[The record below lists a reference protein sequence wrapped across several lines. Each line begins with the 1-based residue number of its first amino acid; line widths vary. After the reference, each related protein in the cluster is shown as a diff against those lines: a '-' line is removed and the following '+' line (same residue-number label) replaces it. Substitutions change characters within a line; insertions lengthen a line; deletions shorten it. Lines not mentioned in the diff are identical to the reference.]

1 MHRRAR
7 LAWAVAAAAAA
18 LLTAG
23 CGPHGAPRPATSAAP
38 AGASPAAPATPVPV
52 HVRGFGTKAQPSVL
66 TGRKQGRRIYVIRA
80 LAFEGDIAGAGGS
93 AVLQEPHITFV
104 DRSGA
109 VTTADAPKATVKQR
123 DKSVLMTGGVH
134 ARTAEGAVLTCDTLR
149 YDASTERF
157 HGEGHV
163 AVTGPNGDQ
172 LTGDH
177 LDGDV
182 RLHDARVTS
191 GAAP

>member
-1 MHRRAR
+1 MHVRNAGPV
-7 LAWAVAAAAAA
+7 AVLAA
-18 LLTAG
+18 LLAAG
-23 CGPHGAPRPATSAAP
+23 CGPHGQPSAVSSP
-38 AGASPAAPATPVPV
+38 GASNSPAPSATPVPV
-52 HVRGFGTKAQPSVL
+52 HVHGFGTKRNPSVL

-80 LAFEGDIAGAGGS
+80 LAFEGDIAGSADGS
-93 AVLQEPHITFV
+93 AVLQDPHITFV

-109 VTTADAPKATVKQR
+109 ATIADAPKATVKQR
-123 DKSVLMTGGVH
+123 DNTVFMTGGVH

-149 YDASTERF
+149 YDAGTERF

-163 AVTGPNGDQ
+163 VVSGPNGMQ

-191 GAAP
+191 GGTP

>member
-1 MHRRAR
+1 VRSAR
-7 LAWAVAAAAAA
+7 FALAAA
-18 LLTAG
+18 LAAAG
-23 CGPHGAPRPATSAAP
+23 CAPHGGASSAGSPAPHVSAAAP
-38 AGASPAAPATPVPV
+38 SPTPVPV

-80 LAFEGDIAGAGGS
+80 LAFEGDIAGSAEGS
-93 AVLQEPHITFV
+93 AVLDEPHITFV

-191 GAAP
+191 GGAP